1 LAVDNPGALVQ
12 NASRDVG
19 SVRPARP
26 VRLARLAFM
35 SDTIA
40 FTLKVSGKDQFRGVN
55 AISTSYR
62 FHGRLRFDGVSLWI
76 EWSGTYRVQEVG
88 ALTVRD
94 DEASLPNESLMVP
107 LARVLNVRF
116 RGWWWRPHLEVSGR
130 DLAVF
135 ETIPGEEG
143 GIARFWISRRDR
155 QSAETLAARINRS
168 IGELDRAISD

>member
-1 LAVDNPGALVQ
+1 
-12 NASRDVG
+12 
-19 SVRPARP
+19 
-26 VRLARLAFM
+26 M
-35 SDTIA
+35 SDVIP

-76 EWSGTYRVQEVG
+76 EWTGTYRVQEVG

-94 DEASLPNESLMVP
+94 DVAPLPNESLMVP

-116 RGWWWRPHLEVSGR
+116 RGGWLRPRLELSGR

-135 ETIPGEEG
+135 ETVPGEDG
-143 GIARFWISRRDR
+143 GIVRLWLSRQDR
-155 QSAETLAARINRS
+155 EIAESLASRVNRA
-168 IGELDRAISD
+168 IAELDRAISD

>member
-1 LAVDNPGALVQ
+1 
-12 NASRDVG
+12 
-19 SVRPARP
+19 
-26 VRLARLAFM
+26 M
-35 SDTIA
+35 SDVIP

-76 EWSGTYRVQEVG
+76 EWTGTYRVQEVG

-94 DEASLPNESLMVP
+94 DVAPLPNESLMVP

-116 RGWWWRPHLEVSGR
+116 RGGWLRPRLELSGR

-135 ETIPGEEG
+135 ETVPGEEE
-143 GIARFWISRRDR
+143 GIVRLWLARQDR
-155 QSAETLAARINRS
+155 QIAASLTNKINQALA
-168 IGELDRAISD
+168 ELDGAMK

>member
-1 LAVDNPGALVQ
+1 
-12 NASRDVG
+12 
-19 SVRPARP
+19 
-26 VRLARLAFM
+26 M
-35 SDTIA
+35 SDVIP

-76 EWSGTYRVQEVG
+76 EWTGTYRVQEVG

-94 DEASLPNESLMVP
+94 DVAPLPNESLMVP

-116 RGWWWRPHLEVSGR
+116 RRGWLRPRLELAGR

-135 ETIPGEEG
+135 ETVPGEDG
-143 GIARFWISRRDR
+143 GIARLWLSRQDR
-155 QSAETLAARINRS
+155 EIAESLASRVNRA
-168 IGELDRAISD
+168 IAELDRAISD